1 MQPEWTKVCG
11 TDPATKKEICYTT
24 RDFGAAAK
32 EGDAPQPL
40 LALAV
45 YDPKADDTKIIRL
58 LLPPGLMLKPGFRF
72 SIDKG
77 PVETGAFEICFP
89 NGCFAE
95 AKVKKA
101 VVDGMKKAEKM
112 MVVVKNQAN
121 AEVTFYLPM
130 TDFGKAFDGPAV
142 DPKVLEE
149 QQKKLQE
156 ELQKKAEEERKKLE
170 AKGAA
175 PPPPLRRSKAQA
187 VNQQKRPRDERGRF
201 FNFRAWNDADLSGR
215 GRRVWRSVPL
225 RRAHPVA
232 AVLVAL
238 EGLLDLRMADGI
250 AGGVGHE
257 VLLRHIGDIFGFGVF
272 SEEMVE
278 RLVLARTQ
286 LFGNRQPPFLGVGE
300 HRIDVIDDAPEG
312 VSAVLH
318 HLPDPEFGPTL
329 SRHSCDALQRVFTH
343 AFGSAAPPPA
353 STAALW
359 RSAQPPRG
367 LSRSAPRRRAASC
380 LRAIRGRRRRPSR
393 HRRTPVAAWA

>member
-1 MQPEWTKVCG
+1 MSILFPRSAAVALAGALLLASASAQAQTQAPAAGGAPAQQQQGGPIAANLQPVQPDWTKVCG
-11 TDPATKKEICYTT
+11 SDPATKKEVCYTT

-45 YDPKADDTKIIRL
+45 YDPKSDDTKIIRL

-72 SIDKG
+72 AIDKG
-77 PVETGAFEICFP
+77 AVESGAFEICFP

-121 AEVTFYLPM
+121 AEVTFYLPL

-175 PPPPLRRSKAQA
+175 P
-187 VNQQKRPRDERGRF
+187 
-201 FNFRAWNDADLSGR
+201 
-215 GRRVWRSVPL
+215 
-225 RRAHPVA
+225 A
-232 AVLVAL
+232 AKK
-238 EGLLDLRMADGI
+238 
-250 AGGVGHE
+250 
-257 VLLRHIGDIFGFGVF
+257 
-272 SEEMVE
+272 
-278 RLVLARTQ
+278 
-286 LFGNRQPPFLGVGE
+286 
-300 HRIDVIDDAPEG
+300 
-312 VSAVLH
+312 
-318 HLPDPEFGPTL
+318 
-329 SRHSCDALQRVFTH
+329 
-343 AFGSAAPPPA
+343 
-353 STAALW
+353 
-359 RSAQPPRG
+359 
-367 LSRSAPRRRAASC
+367 
-380 LRAIRGRRRRPSR
+380 
-393 HRRTPVAAWA
+393 